1 MSCGSGALS
10 ATECEQILE
19 EIEVYLDGE
28 VSPEECRRIE
38 QHLADCP
45 ACFDRE
51 HFQRSLREI
60 IRRKCGS
67 AEMPAGLADRIRRA
81 ISSAD

>member
-1 MSCGSGALS
+1 MS

-28 VSPEECRRIE
+28 LSAEECRRIE
-38 QHLADCP
+38 RHMADCP

-51 HFQRSLREI
+51 QFQRSLREI

-67 AEMPAGLADRIRRA
+67 AEMPPGLADRIRRA
-81 ISSAD
+81 ISSTD